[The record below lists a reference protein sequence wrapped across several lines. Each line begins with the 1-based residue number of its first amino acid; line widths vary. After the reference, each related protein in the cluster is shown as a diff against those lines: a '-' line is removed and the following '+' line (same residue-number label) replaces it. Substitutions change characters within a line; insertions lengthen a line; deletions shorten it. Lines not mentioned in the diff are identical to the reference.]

1 MSQPA
6 RGLDESVGP
15 YRLIRAIGA
24 GGSARI
30 DLARIER
37 AYGFVRHVVIKRPLE
52 HLRGDP
58 GVAASLQR
66 EARIGGKLRHPNLVA
81 VLDAGTHDGYDY
93 LVLEY
98 IQGTSL
104 RELMQTETG
113 GQVRV
118 LPIGVGL
125 GIVIDIARG
134 LHDAHQLADDRGE
147 PLGLVHR
154 DISPANV
161 LLGLDGSV
169 KLADFGIAKETRVA
183 TLSGSMHGTVTYMAP
198 EQCRGHAFDRRADV
212 WALGVI
218 LYELVTRQRLFW
230 ADNDV
235 ASLHK
240 VLSGQVTRPRK
251 IDPTLPTALEDIV
264 MTALAQDPTARV
276 PDARRLADALEAFA
290 AQQGLVVG
298 ARWIA
303 RAVEDFAGSRPA
315 PWISATTAPDLRA
328 LPDEA
333 SLVDVI
339 ERDIEPDPE
348 PLLPTFGGVDERAIE
363 EGLIPSVTTATRPR
377 RNRMG
382 YVIGTAI
389 AVGVGL
395 GAVLAFPSHHAA
407 APIATPVPTVI
418 APMVRSSDR
427 GDLVREVPHVVEP
440 SPPPSDPVIEVA
452 GSGATSRPATHRHRT
467 LHVTNSP
474 AAGSNV
480 EVASQPIT
488 EPVPP
493 AAGSATRPAHV
504 EWKPTMLL
512 PTDSGK
518 TKQP

>member
-6 RGLDESVGP
+6 RGLDESIGP
-15 YRLIRAIGA
+15 YRLVRAIGA

-30 DLARIER
+30 DLARIDR

-81 VLDAGTHDGYDY
+81 VLDAGMHDGYDY

-113 GQVRV
+113 GQVRA
-118 LPIGVGL
+118 LPLAVAL
-125 GIVIDIARG
+125 GIVIDVARG
-134 LHDAHQLADDRGE
+134 LHDAHELADDRGE

-198 EQCRGHAFDRRADV
+198 EQCRGHAFDRRADL

-251 IDPTLPTALEDIV
+251 LDPALPAALEDLM
-264 MTALAQDPTARV
+264 MTALAQDPTARF
-276 PDARRLADALEAFA
+276 PDARRFGDALEAFA
-290 AQQGLVVG
+290 ATRGLVVG

-315 PWISATTAPDLRA
+315 PWIPSTTVSDLRPI
-328 LPDEA
+328 LEET
-333 SLVDVI
+333 SLVEVI
-339 ERDIEPDPE
+339 ERDVEPDPE
-348 PLLPTFGGVDERAIE
+348 PLLPTFGVVDERAQE
-363 EGLIPSVTTATRPR
+363 EGLVPSVATPTAPR
-377 RNRMG
+377 RNRMV
-382 YVIGTAI
+382 YVIGAAI

-395 GAVLAFPSHHAA
+395 GVVFAIPARHAA
-407 APIATPVPTVI
+407 VEPPLPIALPVI
-418 APMVRSSDR
+418 APV
-427 GDLVREVPHVVEP
+427 VHEAPHAIEP
-440 SPPPSDPVIEVA
+440 PPPSDEIVIEA
-452 GSGATSRPATHRHRT
+452 TGGGAPVRPATHRHRS
-467 LHVTNSP
+467 HVTNSP
-474 AAGSNV
+474 PTGSNA

-488 EPVPP
+488 ESAPP
-493 AAGSATRPAHV
+493 AAGSATKPAHV